1 MLTPSEVLTLIRGGE
16 NSEVEYKEVRIRNEK
31 VQEPKRN
38 PLSDEL
44 AAFANQNGGTII
56 FGVADKTKQ
65 IVGID
70 PSDLPHLAKYISEI
84 CTDTVKPPIVDI
96 HVSNVEV
103 ADELGDPKFLLYV
116 IVNRSLWLHESA
128 GGHFYRL
135 ADSKRKMST
144 DHLLRVAQTRS
155 QARVVHFDE
164 LAVTG
169 TDKSALDSNLLLR
182 FVRNTDSKSLHKRR
196 LLTPVKEEWI
206 PTVSGVLM
214 CCSTPEKFLYNS
226 FIQAVR
232 YNGLKKDA
240 NYQVD
245 AKDICGP
252 LDKQIIDAFNFV
264 HQHNQLAAR
273 KDVGRREIPQYSMRA
288 VFEALVNAVVHRDY
302 SIHGSKIRLFM
313 FADRIEIY
321 SPGALANT
329 LTVENLDSNQSTR
342 NELLSR
348 LLSELSLNEMTGKTV
363 FRKYFLERRGE
374 GVGIINS
381 ESTALS
387 GRCPVYELFG
397 DELRLTIFAADPG
410 Q

>member
-16 NSEVEYKEVRIRNEK
+16 NSEVEYMEVRIRNGK
-31 VQEPKRN
+31 VQEPKRDK
-38 PLSDEL
+38 LSDEL
-44 AAFANQNGGTII
+44 AAFANHNCGTII

-70 PSDLPHLAKYISEI
+70 PSDLPHLAKYLSEI

-96 HVSNVEV
+96 RVGNVNI
-103 ADELGDPKFLLYV
+103 ADELGDLKYVAYV

-128 GGHFYRL
+128 GGYFYRL

-155 QARVVHFDE
+155 HARVIHFDE
-164 LAVTG
+164 LAVIG
-169 TDKSALDSNLLLR
+169 TEKSVLDLDLLLR
-182 FVRNTDSKSLHKRR
+182 FVENTDPESLHKRR
-196 LLTPVKEEWI
+196 LLTPVNNEWI

-214 CCSTPEKFLYNS
+214 CCPAPEKFLYNS

-232 YNGLKKDA
+232 YNGLKKDT
-240 NYQVD
+240 NYQID

-252 LDKQIIDAFNFV
+252 LDTQIIDAFNFV
-264 HQHNQLAAR
+264 HQHNQLAAQ
-273 KDVGRREIPQYSMRA
+273 KDIGRREIPQYSMRA

-313 FADRIEIY
+313 FADRIEVY

-329 LTVENLDSNQSTR
+329 LTVENLDSNQATR

-397 DELRLTIFAADPG
+397 DELRLTIFAADPD